1 MRYTK
6 GTLKKVETLLKELGY
21 TIRYEKGS
29 FVSGYAIVEHRKIA
43 VINRF
48 FDAEARINALT
59 EILSN
64 IEVDESILSEDSLN
78 IFYLLQVVKK
88 SEKDES

>member
-1 MRYTK
+1 MKYTK
-6 GTLKKVETLLKELGY
+6 RTLKKVETLLKELGY

-29 FVSGYAIVEHRKIA
+29 FVSGYAIVEDRKIA

-48 FDAEARINALT
+48 FDYEARINALS

-64 IEVDESILSEDSLN
+64 IEFDESELTEESRDIL
-78 IFYLLQVVKK
+78 YLLMVVRKK
-88 SEKDES
+88 DDEG

>member
-6 GTLKKVETLLKELGY
+6 GTLKKVESLLKELGY

-48 FDAEARINALT
+48 FDAEARINALS

-64 IEVDESILSEDSLN
+64 IEVDESILSEEALDMY
-78 IFYLLQVVKK
+78 YLLKVAQK
-88 SEKDES
+88 SLDDEA

>member
-6 GTLKKVETLLKELGY
+6 GTLKKVETLLKEIGY

-48 FDAEARINALT
+48 FDAEARVNAFS
-59 EILSN
+59 EILSS
-64 IEVDESILSEDSLN
+64 IEVDESALTEESLN
-78 IFYLLQVVKK
+78 MYYLLQVAKK
-88 SEKDES
+88 NAEDEA

>member
-1 MRYTK
+1 MKYTK
-6 GTLKKVETLLKELGY
+6 TTLKKVETLLKEMGY

-48 FDAEARINALT
+48 FDPEARINALS
-59 EILSN
+59 EILSK
-64 IEVDESILSEDSLN
+64 IEVDESTLTEASLD
-78 IFYLLQVVKK
+78 IFYLLQVAKK
-88 SEKDES
+88 KVEDEA

>member
-1 MRYTK
+1 MKYTK

-48 FDAEARINALT
+48 FDPEARINALT

-64 IEVDESILSEDSLN
+64 IDVDETVLTEESLDL
-78 IFYLLQVVKK
+78 FYLLKVVKK
-88 SEKDES
+88 TLEDET